1 MTEEW
6 QGVVKHIIFVNEST
20 AYSVFRMEISELHE
34 SITVTETGHIPYIG
48 EQIMIR

>member
-34 SITVTETGHIPYIG
+34 SITCLLYTSDAADDSPPV
-48 EQIMIR
+48 